1 MSLSGLVFNYKL
13 GHFIV
18 TKIMQGANAQAL
30 LKLKTLSTFGPA
42 NDRTQVCLRAT
53 INLTVGCR
61 LTCQSHKPLFQR
73 HNKLECLSL
82 TSLFN
87 LV

>member
-1 MSLSGLVFNYKL
+1 MSHSGLVFDYKL
-13 GHFIV
+13 GHFVV
-18 TKIMQGANAQAL
+18 TKIMQGVNAQAL

-42 NDRTQVCLRAT
+42 NDQTEASLRAT

-61 LTCQSHKPLFQR
+61 LSFQSHKPLFR
-73 HNKLECLSL
+73 RPNKLECLSL

-87 LV
+87 IV